1 MNYNRLPNNGV
12 GSAEDSKILQRFNEN
27 YTGTE
32 IMNVNFTILPHFCHV
47 VVDLDVG
54 DALLVDINVA
64 QVSNVADLVAMD
76 LMMMEVTRIYSKSK
90 KWTLCQ
96 RLIIMIMIIIINII
110 MIIMTI
116 IIMIIITIIIMVIM
130 VIIIIIIIRNPIQAP
145 VREWFTLDTLDSC
158 LVLSLTNTTTSTL
171 FHLAQGQMM
180 IMMPVMMTMRPHHQE
195 RHG

>member
-1 MNYNRLPNNGV
+1 MNL
-12 GSAEDSKILQRFNEN
+12 
-27 YTGTE
+27 
-32 IMNVNFTILPHFCHV
+32 NFTVLPHFCHV

-54 DALLVDINVA
+54 DALLVDINVS
-64 QVSNVADLVAMD
+64 QVSNVADLVTMD
-76 LMMMEVTRIYSKSK
+76 LMMMEVTRICSKSK
-90 KWTLCQ
+90 RWTLCQ

-116 IIMIIITIIIMVIM
+116 MTIIIMIIITITIMVIM